1 SVMSNYRYLK
11 EEQGPKKDFF
21 SCFEHKSYELGLTL
35 SSREETN
42 RRFLQAFEGESQG
55 NLLTFDSPSLLFT
68 LLTAERWDLLKM
80 MTRAGAITVREAAK
94 RVEKDIQIVQDDV
107 DALLQAGILRN
118 NNDDEI
124 EFPFDAVH
132 VDFMFKVA

>member
-1 SVMSNYRYLK
+1 MRTVT
-11 EEQGPKKDFF
+11 
-21 SCFEHKSYELGLTL
+21 LTL

-42 RRFLQAFEGESQG
+42 RRFLQAFAGESQG
-55 NLLTFDSPSLLFT
+55 NLLTFESPALLFT

-80 MTRAGAITVREAAK
+80 MIGAGAITVREAAK
-94 RVEKDIQIVQDDV
+94 RLEKDIRVVQGDV

-132 VDFMFKVA
+132 VDFMLKAA